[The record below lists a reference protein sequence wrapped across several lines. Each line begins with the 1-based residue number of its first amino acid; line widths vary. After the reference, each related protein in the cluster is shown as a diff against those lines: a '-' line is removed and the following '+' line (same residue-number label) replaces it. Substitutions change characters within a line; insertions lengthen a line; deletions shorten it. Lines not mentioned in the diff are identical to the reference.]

1 MCRCDSTNRLSPLSC
16 VAKRSKNSG
25 GLFGALASGEGIT
38 PLFAKKQSNT
48 QKLGS
53 IRENAT
59 QRNTESTKA
68 NIEDTQSK
76 ADSESSSI
84 DSVALPACKLYVL
97 RNIKYLIKYI
107 VTKENLCQLPKHSS
121 ARPLSSVGDSTRARY
136 RPKPTR
142 PRQNTEKKPTFSQ
155 NKVYDLGK
163 IEITDAKS
171 VDHNA
176 SITTITNQDIDNT
189 SSKSVDEALRFSPGV
204 FIQPPSGARRARNPN
219 PRV

>member
-1 MCRCDSTNRLSPLSC
+1 MPPLIFLKKLTLCLDKDKRGSPLVC
-16 VAKRSKNSG
+16 RAKGLQAKRSKNSG

-68 NIEDTQSK
+68 NIEGTQSK

-121 ARPLSSVGDSTRARY
+121 ARPLSSVRG
-136 RPKPTR
+136 
-142 PRQNTEKKPTFSQ
+142 
-155 NKVYDLGK
+155 
-163 IEITDAKS
+163 
-171 VDHNA
+171 
-176 SITTITNQDIDNT
+176 
-189 SSKSVDEALRFSPGV
+189 
-204 FIQPPSGARRARNPN
+204 
-219 PRV
+219 

>member
-1 MCRCDSTNRLSPLSC
+1 MPCQRL
-16 VAKRSKNSG
+16 ASKAQQKQRR
-25 GLFGALASGEGIT
+25 LFRGFRSGEGIT

-68 NIEDTQSK
+68 NIEGTQSK

-142 PRQNTEKKPTFSQ
+142 PKPKHREKVRIFTKQS
-155 NKVYDLGK
+155 L
-163 IEITDAKS
+163 
-171 VDHNA
+171 
-176 SITTITNQDIDNT
+176 
-189 SSKSVDEALRFSPGV
+189 
-204 FIQPPSGARRARNPN
+204 
-219 PRV
+219 